1 MRPVQANPIGQKLQ
15 NISKPKVPIFRDL
28 RKVPKKKKK
37 KKEHQ
42 QKLIKPI
49 LSYRS
54 FTCKK
59 YIIIKENRG
68 YRKKE

>member
-28 RKVPKKKKK
+28 RKVPNKKK

-42 QKLIKPI
+42 
-49 LSYRS
+49 
-54 FTCKK
+54 
-59 YIIIKENRG
+59 
-68 YRKKE
+68 